1 MTQLGSG
8 MHLLGIRSVP
18 SLLLLLQVENVI
30 LQKRLKTEEGPG
42 RNPDKCN
49 IANTENVVLQ
59 KRPKKVFLRG
69 NPDRDVDNSAETA
82 GANLTCIASTC
93 IECTLLF
100 NFMEGSSLN
109 NLCYFPRQSK
119 LTVYLSQM
127 PCLLCFV

>member
-93 IECTLLF
+93 IECTPF
-100 NFMEGSSLN
+100 FSIMEGSSLN
-109 NLCYFPRQSK
+109 NLCSYF
-119 LTVYLSQM
+119 LSPM
-127 PCLLCFV
+127 LC

>member
-82 GANLTCIASTC
+82 GANLTCIAST
-93 IECTLLF
+93 IHMHRVFTLVQF
-100 NFMEGSSLN
+100 
-109 NLCYFPRQSK
+109 Y
-119 LTVYLSQM
+119 
-127 PCLLCFV
+127 